1 MNNTY
6 PISIPLFSS
15 KNCKHIHFQNIGHLD
30 HFGFIYKK
38 PVSLKTFST
47 VLRVRQKKLS
57 ALATLLFITDA
68 FLIFGWS
75 HNFHN
80 ALLTIH
86 NIKINKQSVWQRNR
100 HVVTAQL
107 HKVKKHIILRNNNKQ
122 TRRCASL
129 CTATN
134 KKLVTFLF

>member
-86 NIKINKQSVWQRNR
+86 NIKINKQSVGQRHR
-100 HVVTAQL
+100 HVVTAKGQL
-107 HKVKKHIILRNNNKQ
+107 ISKRFFGVVDFLQKTNENKS
-122 TRRCASL
+122 T
-129 CTATN
+129 
-134 KKLVTFLF
+134 